1 MASLSQF
8 VHFFLPG
15 KLPLEFHL
23 CAGTN
28 PDEDDFTA
36 RRNIPLAI
44 VLVLSLITN
53 LVVPVRIRYH
63 QVKYERRDQGRSF
76 SLNMT
81 DLTTGLTLVF
91 FLTVAIT
98 PLFVQYSI
106 IPANLNKYPNY
117 LYVPGFQIVFPK
129 VFAFIVL
136 VTYFARNNL
145 LRTTISRQLKEDLSI
160 CNIDLN

>member
-1 MASLSQF
+1 
-8 VHFFLPG
+8 
-15 KLPLEFHL
+15 
-23 CAGTN
+23 
-28 PDEDDFTA
+28 
-36 RRNIPLAI
+36 
-44 VLVLSLITN
+44 
-53 LVVPVRIRYH
+53 
-63 QVKYERRDQGRSF
+63 
-76 SLNMT
+76 MT